1 MNAVAISAEDN
12 GVPGSDSDTN
22 SDELPEYYQ
31 PISTVDNGG
40 GGDEDED
47 EEGDFS
53 DQNPSHNF
61 HQLPNGWAEN
71 GGVSSLDLSDE
82 DEEEEDMATESESAI
97 ERAFREDERRRKL
110 PLPAENGIRVME
122 AMRRVSFGGSAPD
135 WAGQVPDDQW
145 IDRLR
150 RMRRP
155 TSGVVS
161 AASATTDH

>member
-1 MNAVAISAEDN
+1 MNAVATSAEDN
-12 GVPGSDSDTN
+12 GVCGSDSDTN
-22 SDELPEYYQ
+22 SDDLQEYYQ

-40 GGDEDED
+40 GEDEDEDED

-71 GGVSSLDLSDE
+71 GVSSLDLSD
-82 DEEEEDMATESESAI
+82 DGEEEEELATESESAI
-97 ERAFREDERRRKL
+97 ERAFREDERRRNA
-110 PLPAENGIRVME
+110 PLPGENAIRVME

-135 WAGQVPDDQW
+135 WAGQVPDNQW

-155 TSGVVS
+155 TSGVS